1 MGSWTTHY
9 RIPAQ
14 EYRQG
19 DADRREEII
28 TRTEQRVRTVLRGA
42 ATDPDIEITIA
53 WQAAIPGSDPT
64 ASEFHVHG
72 ETSVL
77 WAPGEDV
84 PEAAAELVC
93 RGRTVT

>member
-1 MGSWTTHY
+1 MGSWTTHC

-19 DADRREEII
+19 DEARRDALI
-28 TRTEQRVRTVLRGA
+28 TGAERRVRIALRSA
-42 ATDPDIEITIA
+42 ADHDDVEITTA
-53 WQAAIPGSDPT
+53 WRYVLPGSDPT

-72 ETSVL
+72 ETSVG
-77 WAPGEDV
+77 WIPGEDV
-84 PEAAAELVC
+84 PDAAAELVC